1 MIQLYFVSLRNKK
14 INNELNAIIMK
25 ANSEFTIVYVFG
37 PEQCGKKYLDND
49 VLTREAMEWV
59 KIGQTD
65 FDGNIDEVTPEMLK
79 EQSMKRIK
87 QEIKTGIPVTCMI
100 YDVFIFPKIRE
111 NGIIKNVKIDN
122 LIRRKLCEEIFS
134 IDNSMQINK
143 NVRNDNS
150 LIPAGDEFVYGASR
164 PQILYAVQSYDHE
177 LFANE
182 EYDINMLAKIC
193 GCNNK
198 DINSGAQDDDN
209 VRMLKRK
216 PMLDLNLILE
226 EGAEVTLTNGSG
238 EVVKDQMGIPIT
250 AKYIGN
256 NKFECR
262 GEIKRSSPLALQY
275 LNDCCGK
282 NLQTINGNDYWR
294 FEGKKLSDLRKN
306 WQEDDSD
313 GIMTQ

>member
-1 MIQLYFVSLRNKK
+1 
-14 INNELNAIIMK
+14 MK

-37 PEQCGKKYLDND
+37 PEQCGDKYINND

-65 FDGNIDEVTPEMLK
+65 FDGIIDEVTPEMLK
-79 EQSMKRIK
+79 VQSMKRIK
-87 QEIKTGIPVTCMI
+87 GEVKTGIPVTCKI
-100 YDVFIFPKIRE
+100 YDVFIFPKVRE
-111 NGIIKNVKIDN
+111 NGVIKNVKIDN

-134 IDNSMQINK
+134 IDNSMKINK
-143 NVRNDNS
+143 DVRNDNS

-193 GCNNK
+193 SCNNK
-198 DINSGAQDDDN
+198 DINNGTQDDDKE
-209 VRMLKRK
+209 RMLKRK
-216 PMLDLNLILE
+216 PMLDISLILE

-238 EVVKDQMGIPIT
+238 EVVVDNLGNPIT
-250 AKYIGN
+250 AKYVGD

-262 GEIKRSSPLALQY
+262 GEVKRSSPLALHY
-275 LNDCCGK
+275 LNECCGK
-282 NLQTINGNDYWR
+282 NMQTVNGNDFWR
-294 FEGKKLSDLRKN
+294 YKGQKLSDLRKN
-306 WQEDDSD
+306 WQEEDSSSIID
-313 GIMTQ
+313 